1 MKGKQATQS
10 WVRWRLRTL
19 SYLIRKPPGSNKYS
33 KSTAS
38 FSTES
43 WHCGKLKCCSAFSG
57 FHAQWLLGALALK
70 AISAPSGVKLA
81 WIYKSFKAEDWICSL
96 NKGYVLEEHCC
107 SWVKLPTVQILMFI
121 KVARNMKTSFSMDLL
136 LKRCKS
142 LFNGRIF
149 NGKESIHCM
158 L

>member
-1 MKGKQATQS
+1 MCTDS
-10 WVRWRLRTL
+10 WGPCLISFENPLVQTEPIL
-19 SYLIRKPPGSNKYS
+19 SQMHL
-33 KSTAS
+33 
-38 FSTES
+38 FSTET

-96 NKGYVLEEHCC
+96 NKGYVLDEHCC
-107 SWVKLPTVQILMFI
+107 SRVKLPTVQALMFI
-121 KVARNMKTSFSMDLL
+121 KAVRNMTTSFSMELL
-136 LKRCKS
+136 FKHCKS
-142 LFNGRIF
+142 LLNGWIF
-149 NGKESIHCM
+149 SRKESIHCI